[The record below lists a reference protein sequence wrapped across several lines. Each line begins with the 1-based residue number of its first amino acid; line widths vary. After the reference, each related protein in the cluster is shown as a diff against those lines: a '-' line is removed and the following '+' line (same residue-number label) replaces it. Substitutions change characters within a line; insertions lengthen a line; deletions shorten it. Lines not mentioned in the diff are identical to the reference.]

1 MARNVVCCETAIRLK
16 SGANRKCLAH
26 IQNVTS
32 EPYQA
37 VRAGMEDKR
46 LGLAAYARETCQAEF
61 ESQ

>member
-37 VRAGMEDKR
+37 VHVGSAVDLRRAR
-46 LGLAAYARETCQAEF
+46 YLSARKGAGNP
-61 ESQ
+61 